1 MNKLFLGAVLTCLLG
16 LMTLAT
22 NQGNSWTMAK
32 SDLFAKTMRLQFR
45 AYEIC
50 LNSRQVPNRKTAERE
65 IVAINEISKRF
76 WPNQYDEAR
85 WRLMTLM
92 LTEGAGKKTGKRKDP
107 ERRSYGPL
115 HVKYIEAV
123 LAATVFNITAGS
135 KFIDVKKKGGAS
147 WFKEALRGN
156 VKFAIEC
163 GAGYLRLCD
172 DIVNN
177 DWQRGLLIYK
187 YGEVG
192 FMKVIRAHPDR
203 SLNELTVWV
212 QFVQMRSWIDCLK
225 KQIEKTTDDP
235 CQCVKI
241 FHPEKP

>member
-1 MNKLFLGAVLTCLLG
+1 MKKLFLGAALTCLLG
-16 LMTLAT
+16 LATLT
-22 NQGNSWTMAK
+22 TSQGNSWTLAK
-32 SDLFAKTMRLQFR
+32 SDVFAETMRLQFR

-50 LNSRQVPNRKTAERE
+50 LASRRVPSRKTAEEE
-65 IVAINEISKRF
+65 IVAINDVSKRF
-76 WPNQYDEAR
+76 WISKSDEAR

-92 LTEGAGKKTGKRKDP
+92 LTEGAGKKTGKRRDP
-107 ERRSYGPL
+107 SRRSYGPL

-123 LAATVFNITAGS
+123 LAATIFNLTVGG
-135 KFIDVKKKGGAS
+135 KFIDIKKKGGEA
-147 WFKEALRGN
+147 WFKARLRDN
-156 VKFAIEC
+156 VRFAIEC

-192 FMKVIRAHPDR
+192 FMKVLRAHPER

-212 QFVQMRSWIDCLK
+212 RFVQMRSWIDCLK
-225 KQIEKTTDDP
+225 KQVENSIDNP

-241 FHPEKP
+241 FHPEKA